1 MSNNLS
7 HWSSIKPFSI
17 GFNSIFE
24 EFDRLLGSSDLKTD
38 YPSYNIHQVKDN
50 HYKIE
55 VGLAGFDKKDINIE
69 TKDNMLIIKSKT
81 KTIDE
86 KDAEEMGGVIY
97 NGLAKTHFVR
107 SFILGDHIKV
117 NDASFQNGLLT
128 IDLERQVPEEKKP
141 KLIEI
146 H

>member
-1 MSNNLS
+1 M
-7 HWSSIKPFSI
+7 
-17 GFNSIFE
+17 
-24 EFDRLLGSSDLKTD
+24 
-38 YPSYNIHQVKDN
+38 
-50 HYKIE
+50 
-55 VGLAGFDKKDINIE
+55 GLAGFDKKDINIE

-97 NGLAKTHFVR
+97 NGLAKKHFVR

-117 NDASFQNGLLT
+117 NDTSFQNGLLT

-141 KLIEI
+141 ELIEI